1 MRVDCRILID
11 AYVKRTNAK
20 SRKLQSCGL
29 RVAFLGGRFARCYM
43 QDVTPKVVAIAV
55 RIVMAMWMIF
65 CQISCLF
72 IVVCFCVVRH

>member
-11 AYVKRTNAK
+11 AYVKRTKCKITKVAK
-20 SRKLQSCGL
+20 L

-43 QDVTPKVVAIAV
+43 QDVTPKVVAMAV

-72 IVVCFCVVRH
+72 MVVCFCVVRH